1 MPHLVVA
8 RQQESLDWIHALP
21 DHCSL
26 TVYNAGE
33 AIDAS
38 VFPQQIDVRAVPAS
52 TPAMACFLRYL
63 QHGLQASSQEVIV
76 FTPGDPLA
84 HSPAFFDLL
93 AQSDRFADLQVL
105 SAQGCDAHW
114 PPAAVRHADRRDWID
129 DAPVRAER
137 FSLGSL
143 APLAYQ
149 HDAALR
155 AGKVYRRK
163 HRLADGVPV
172 LAHFFDLAGLP
183 ALAQEARQADLGVY
197 AHGGMVAVRRARL
210 QQQLA
215 LLRPQLDRLNL
226 LMQADHNYPE
236 VMERAWLHLLGL
248 PFVALEAMA
257 APAARIRQE
266 DHSGMAR
273 VVASI
278 DAVLAA
284 SRPIAALKSDAVLSI
299 TMPQPTANLAA
310 TTAAAPVSTSLL
322 RERAHAA
329 FQRGEANLAWEHLQH
344 ALHQSPRDIGL
355 LADATQMA
363 YAQQDTERAMHCA
376 RRALAVDPDHV
387 ECLFTLAICLAASG
401 QGDEAL
407 SLFERLNQ
415 PPLAAQWQ
423 ALHPELGGDVQT
435 ALRDLETPADRPAQA
450 A

>member
-26 TVYNAGE
+26 TVYNAGD
-33 AIDAS
+33 AIDATA
-38 VFPQQIDVRAVPAS
+38 FAQQVDVRPVPAG
-52 TPAMACFLRYL
+52 TPNMACFLRYL
-63 QHGLQASSQEVIV
+63 QQGFQARGHEVIV

-84 HSPAFFDLL
+84 HSPAFLDLL

-137 FSLGSL
+137 FSLSSL
-143 APLAYQ
+143 APVAYQ

-155 AGKVYRRK
+155 AGRVYRRK
-163 HRLADGVPV
+163 HHLTDGVPV
-172 LAHFFDLAGLP
+172 LAHFFELAGLP

-197 AHGGMVAVRRARL
+197 AHGGMVAVRRAHL
-210 QQQLA
+210 QQQLPQ
-215 LLRPQLDRLNL
+215 LRPQLDRLSV

-236 VMERAWLHLLGL
+236 VLERAWLHLLGL
-248 PFVALEAMA
+248 PFVALEAMV

-266 DHSGMAR
+266 SHAGMAR

-284 SRPIAALKSDAVLSI
+284 SRPIAALKSDAILSI
-299 TMPQPTANLAA
+299 AMPKTAPNPLGAA
-310 TTAAAPVSTSLL
+310 DAPVATSLL

-329 FQRGEANLAWEHLQH
+329 FQRGEANLAWEHLQQ

-401 QGDEAL
+401 QGEEAL
-407 SLFERLNQ
+407 RLFERLNQ

-423 ALHPELGGDVQT
+423 ALHPELGADAQT
-435 ALRDLETPADRPAQA
+435 ALRALDTPADRPAQA

>member
-26 TVYNAGE
+26 TLYNAG
-33 AIDAS
+33 DAVVAS
-38 VFPQQIDVRAVPAS
+38 AFDHEIDVRAVPAG
-52 TPAMACFLRYL
+52 TPAMVCFLRYL
-63 QHGLQASSQEVIV
+63 QQGQQAHGHEVIV

-84 HSPAFFDLL
+84 HSPAFIELL

-105 SAQGCDAHW
+105 SAQGPDAQW
-114 PPAAVRHADRRDWID
+114 PPLAVRHADRRDWID

-163 HRLADGVPV
+163 HRLAEGVPV
-172 LAHFFDLAGLP
+172 LPHFLELAGLP

-210 QQQLA
+210 QQQRAA
-215 LLRPQLDRLNL
+215 LRLQLDRLSVL
-226 LMQADHNYPE
+226 LHADHNYPE
-236 VMERAWLHLLGL
+236 VLERAWLHLLGL
-248 PFVALEAMA
+248 PFIGLAAMAQPQAAAQQLA
-257 APAARIRQE
+257 APA
-266 DHSGMAR
+266 MAR

-284 SRPIAALKSDAVLSI
+284 SRPIPVLKPETAI
-299 TMPQPTANLAA
+299 AIKPPQPLPAA
-310 TTAAAPVSTSLL
+310 TAPEVSDVALL
-322 RERAHAA
+322 RDRAHAA
-329 FQRGEANLAWEHLQH
+329 FLRGDTSIAWDWLQQ
-344 ALHQSPRDIGL
+344 ALNQAPRDITL
-355 LADATQMA
+355 LAEATQMA
-363 YAQQDTERAMHCA
+363 YAQQDTERALHCA
-376 RRALAVDPDHV
+376 RRALAVDPDHL
-387 ECLFTLAICLAASG
+387 ECKFTLAMCLAASG
-401 QGDEAL
+401 QPEEAL
-407 SLFERLNQ
+407 ALFDQLNQ
-415 PPLAAQWQ
+415 HPLAEQWQ
-423 ALHPELGGDVQT
+423 AQHPDWPSLPDAPLQ
-435 ALRDLETPADRPAQA
+435 ALQPTSLRRNPQA